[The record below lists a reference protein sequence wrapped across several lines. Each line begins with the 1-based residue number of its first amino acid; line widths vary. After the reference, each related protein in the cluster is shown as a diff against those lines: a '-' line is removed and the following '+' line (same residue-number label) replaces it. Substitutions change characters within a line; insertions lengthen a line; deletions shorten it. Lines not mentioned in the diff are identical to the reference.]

1 MNKQQFATLAIGIK
15 SAYPASKILEDK
27 ASMDFWYMTLKDI
40 PYEIAENAVMEHICT
55 NIYPPNIAEIRKLC
69 MERCKTPI
77 LSFDEAWGVVQKAM
91 SDYGWYHPQEAFA
104 TMDELTLAVVKNL
117 GWSRLCQSENPT
129 AERANFREAYE
140 KKAAEAQN
148 TNALP
153 DFVAKN
159 KVLLQKQYVP
169 AIEKK
174 EPVRIEQEKEPEP
187 KPLTEEQREERA
199 RKFEEI
205 CFKLRLLP
213 YATYNFPILFS
224 NLPVVPVGQHFL
236 LSCSTSHS
244 GSFFKWCHKMKP
256 ACFEFVSI
264 KSKAVSEDVSHNCN
278 FLFWCVSIH

>member
-15 SAYPASKILEDK
+15 SAYPASKILEDN

-69 MERCKTPI
+69 MERCRTPI
-77 LSFDEAWGVVQKAM
+77 LSFGEAWGVVQKAM

-129 AERANFREAYE
+129 ADRANFREAYE

-153 DFVAKN
+153 DFIAKN

-169 AIEKK
+169 AVEKK

-205 CFKLRLLP
+205 RRK
-213 YATYNFPILFS
+213 IL
-224 NLPVVPVGQHFL
+224 G
-236 LSCSTSHS
+236 
-244 GSFFKWCHKMKP
+244 GE
-256 ACFEFVSI
+256 AE
-264 KSKAVSEDVSHNCN
+264 
-278 FLFWCVSIH
+278 

>member
-15 SAYPASKILEDK
+15 SAYPASKILEDN

-129 AERANFREAYE
+129 ADRANFREAYE
-140 KKAAEAQN
+140 AKAKEAVN
-148 TNALP
+148 SNMLP
-153 DFVAKN
+153 DFISNEK
-159 KVLLQKQYVP
+159 LMLQQRYVPQIEAREPP
-169 AIEKK
+169 AIEQTVAPERK
-174 EPVRIEQEKEPEP
+174 E
-187 KPLTEEQREERA
+187 LTPQQCEERA
-199 RKFEEI
+199 RQFEAVRR
-205 CFKLRLLP
+205 RLMGGG
-213 YATYNFPILFS
+213 TN
-224 NLPVVPVGQHFL
+224 
-236 LSCSTSHS
+236 
-244 GSFFKWCHKMKP
+244 
-256 ACFEFVSI
+256 E
-264 KSKAVSEDVSHNCN
+264 
-278 FLFWCVSIH
+278 

>member
-15 SAYPASKILEDK
+15 SAYPASKILEDN

-129 AERANFREAYE
+129 ADRANFREAYE
-140 KKAAEAQN
+140 KKPLKHKIQMH
-148 TNALP
+148 
-153 DFVAKN
+153 F
-159 KVLLQKQYVP
+159 
-169 AIEKK
+169 
-174 EPVRIEQEKEPEP
+174 RI
-187 KPLTEEQREERA
+187 
-199 RKFEEI
+199 
-205 CFKLRLLP
+205 
-213 YATYNFPILFS
+213 S
-224 NLPVVPVGQHFL
+224 
-236 LSCSTSHS
+236 SHRTR
-244 GSFFKWCHKMKP
+244 HY
-256 ACFEFVSI
+256 
-264 KSKAVSEDVSHNCN
+264 CN
-278 FLFWCVSIH
+278 NIMYRR

>member
-15 SAYPASKILEDK
+15 SAYPASKILEDN

-129 AERANFREAYE
+129 ADRANFREAYE
-140 KKAAEAQN
+140 AKAREAVN
-148 TNALP
+148 SNMLP
-153 DFVAKN
+153 DFISNEK
-159 KVLLQKQYVP
+159 LMLQQQYAPRIEAREPP
-169 AIEKK
+169 AIEQTVAPERK
-174 EPVRIEQEKEPEP
+174 E
-187 KPLTEEQREERA
+187 LTPQQREERA
-199 RKFEEI
+199 RQFEAVRR
-205 CFKLRLLP
+205 RLMGGG
-213 YATYNFPILFS
+213 TN
-224 NLPVVPVGQHFL
+224 
-236 LSCSTSHS
+236 
-244 GSFFKWCHKMKP
+244 
-256 ACFEFVSI
+256 E
-264 KSKAVSEDVSHNCN
+264 
-278 FLFWCVSIH
+278 